1 MASLAMASS
10 SSVAVFAPAPVMT
23 QRPTA
28 VFSSVSCVRMV
39 HPQRFGARRRTSL
52 AVVAMAQ
59 PQGSGVETQ
68 DDIDA
73 KVAKSLE
80 EAKATCKEDETS
92 APCAVAWDEYEELAA
107 EAAHARDRKKLSQD
121 PLEAYCADNPETDEC
136 RVYED

>member
-23 QRPTA
+23 QQPTA

-39 HPQRFGARRRTSL
+39 HPQRYGVRRRTSL

-73 KVAKSLE
+73 KVKRRSS
-80 EAKATCKEDETS
+80 ET
-92 APCAVAWDEYEELAA
+92 PI
-107 EAAHARDRKKLSQD
+107 
-121 PLEAYCADNPETDEC
+121 
-136 RVYED
+136 